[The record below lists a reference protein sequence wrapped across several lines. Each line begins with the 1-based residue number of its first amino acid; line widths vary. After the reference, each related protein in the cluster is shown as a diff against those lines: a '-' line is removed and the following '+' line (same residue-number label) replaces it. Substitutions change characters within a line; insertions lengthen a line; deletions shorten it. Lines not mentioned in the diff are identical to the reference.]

1 MRLPNITINDHV
13 IQIPAVS
20 YTNANKPSNPV
31 LGDYYYQTDGI
42 TGLYKFTG
50 LKWDHMGDSVQPA
63 NPWTV
68 DYNNKKLIK
77 SSFVG
82 ELEDLTGA
90 ARYYPEEDIL
100 LTDIWATIG
109 VPSNLGTRINLYKNG
124 NTLLESVYI
133 HPNTHKSIIMSNNI
147 RLTPAD
153 YLTMDLQATGGSDL
167 LFTAVYYA
175 VIYSAI

>member
-68 DYNNKKLIK
+68 DYNNKKL
-77 SSFVG
+77 
-82 ELEDLTGA
+82 
-90 ARYYPEEDIL
+90 
-100 LTDIWATIG
+100 
-109 VPSNLGTRINLYKNG
+109 
-124 NTLLESVYI
+124 
-133 HPNTHKSIIMSNNI
+133 
-147 RLTPAD
+147 
-153 YLTMDLQATGGSDL
+153 
-167 LFTAVYYA
+167 
-175 VIYSAI
+175 